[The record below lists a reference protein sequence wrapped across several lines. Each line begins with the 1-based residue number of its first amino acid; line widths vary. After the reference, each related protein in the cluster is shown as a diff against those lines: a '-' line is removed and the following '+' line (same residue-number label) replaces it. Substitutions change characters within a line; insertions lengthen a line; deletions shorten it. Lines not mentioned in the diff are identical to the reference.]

1 MFLGL
6 VAQRR
11 LVESFEGWDEATK
24 TFVPGAFVGRIEI
37 ADRFLSN
44 FNKPLRRRML
54 FTAPDVVFPASRTF
68 RHQGTG
74 DVYLV
79 GQSRQDATAGG
90 GNPHIMLTVC
100 HLVTEEP
107 NGSSGLATLY
117 RKAPVGPGTDP
128 GWLVETVLGQ
138 AYMDIEFRTSASEPE
153 THEIRVQNFFGFL
166 PRHIQCEPWD
176 FVELQGKR
184 YRVVDAF
191 ADSGLS
197 GLRVDEE
204 LDNRLDFTLTH
215 RGQRTYNRV
224 THEYDVTEATY
235 NVTGVLIREHEF
247 PTWSSES
254 EDYLDVVIDKA
265 HIGFQPVPDVMS
277 LEFQGRPRVIKHV
290 TLQTGEKQYRLRCA

>member
-11 LVESFEGWDEATK
+11 LVESFEGWDEVAK

-68 RHQGTG
+68 RHPGTG
-74 DVYLV
+74 DVYLI

-117 RKAPVGPGTDP
+117 RKAPAGPGTDP

-153 THEIRVQNFFGFL
+153 THEVRVQNFFGFL
-166 PRHIQCEPWD
+166 PRHVECQPWD

-184 YRVVDAF
+184 FRVVDTF
-191 ADSGLS
+191 ADSGLA
-197 GLRVDEE
+197 GLRVDQEE
-204 LDNRLDFTLTH
+204 DH
-215 RGQRTYNRV
+215 RVNFVFHLKGARTYNRT
-224 THEYDVTEATY
+224 THEYEESGTTA
-235 NVTGVLIREHEF
+235 NVTGHLVREREF
-247 PTWSSES
+247 PSWSSTATP
-254 EDYLDVVIDKA
+254 YLDVVIERS
-265 HIGFQPVPDVMS
+265 HIGFQPVPDDTEV
-277 LEFQGRPRVIKHV
+277 EYEGRRRVVRHV
-290 TLQTGEKQYRLRCA
+290 SMQAGDQQYLLRCE